1 VTKTNDE
8 LQSDIDMLKTQQAMT
23 IKLLRAF
30 LSGHLDGDGTSA
42 AWLLAAI
49 DPNGGS
55 VPVAPF
61 AFGP

>member
-1 VTKTNDE
+1 MTVTSD
-8 LQSDIDMLKTQQAMT
+8 LQAKVAQLETQQAMT

-61 AFGP
+61 EFGP